1 MQLTH
6 KTATAKVN
14 AASLIISAALALP
27 GVAPNIARA
36 QTAPE
41 HGLIGFK
48 LLSYKDWQPGLDRIR
63 VSAPSVY
70 GLIPFAGKWSIEGS
84 LTTDSVSGAS
94 PRWHSAKSSASTM
107 RDYRKAYDAKVT
119 RYYDRA
125 SFSVGGAFSTEHDYV
140 SRAISLG
147 GTVSTENNNTTF
159 SYGLGFA
166 HDSINPVNNIVVGA
180 RKNTKDILLGVTQVL
195 TSTDIAQLNLTV
207 SNGRGYY
214 SDPYKLPDS
223 RPDQR
228 KQIALKASWNHHF
241 VDWNGTSRLSYRF
254 YHDSFKVNAHT
265 ITAEYVKPLPYGFT
279 ITPLV
284 RLHSQS
290 AAFFYFDPVY
300 DPKLGAP
307 FPPGYNGTGFYSADH
322 RLSAFGG
329 RTLGLRITKAFAD
342 GWSADM
348 RYDHYAQRGSYR
360 LFGTGSPSLDPFNAR
375 FLQFGVS
382 KSL

>member
-1 MQLTH
+1 MQLTK
-6 KTATAKVN
+6 KTN
-14 AASLIISAALALP
+14 AASLIMSAALALP
-27 GVAPNIARA
+27 GVAPNIAKA

-41 HGLIGFK
+41 HGIIGFK
-48 LLSYKDWQPGLDRIR
+48 LLSYKDWQPGLDRIK

-70 GLIPFAGKWSIEGS
+70 GLIPFSGKWSIEGS
-84 LTTDSVSGAS
+84 LTTDAVSGAS
-94 PRWHSAKSSASTM
+94 PRWHSATSSASKM
-107 RDYRKAYDAKVT
+107 NDYRKAADAKVT
-119 RYYDRA
+119 RYFDRA
-125 SFSVGGAFSTEHDYV
+125 SFSVGGSFSTEHDYV
-140 SRAISLG
+140 SRALSLG

-159 SYGLGFA
+159 SYGLGLA
-166 HDSINPVNNIVVGA
+166 RDVINPVNNIVVDA
-180 RKNTKDILLGVTQVL
+180 RKNTKDFLLGVTQVL
-195 TSTDIAQLNLTV
+195 TPTDIAQFNVTL

-223 RPDQR
+223 RPDHR
-228 KQIALKASWNHHF
+228 KQIALKGSWNHHF
-241 VDWNGTSRLSYRF
+241 VDWNGTARLSYRF

-265 ITAEYVKPLPYGFT
+265 ITAEYVKPLGYGFT
-279 ITPLV
+279 ITPLL

-290 AAFFYFDPVY
+290 AAYFYFDPVY

-307 FPPGYNGTGFYSADH
+307 FPPGYNGTGYYSADH

-329 RTLGLRITKAFAD
+329 RTLGLRVAKAFTD
-342 GWSADM
+342 GWTVDM

-360 LFGTGSPSLDPFNAR
+360 LFGTGSSGLDPFNAR

>member
-1 MQLTH
+1 MQLN
-6 KTATAKVN
+6 KAN
-14 AASLIISAALALP
+14 AASLIIGAALALP

-36 QTAPE
+36 QSVPE
-41 HGLIGFK
+41 HGYVGFK

-70 GLIPFAGKWSIEGS
+70 GMVPFAGKWSIEGS

-94 PRWHSAKSSASTM
+94 PRWHSAKSSASRM
-107 RDYRKAYDAKVT
+107 QDYRKAYDVKVT
-119 RYYDRA
+119 RYEERS

-140 SRAISLG
+140 SRSMSLG
-147 GTVSTENNNTTF
+147 GTVSTESNNTTF
-159 SYGLGFA
+159 AYGIGFA
-166 HDSINPVNNIVVGA
+166 HDSINPVNHIVVGA
-180 RKNTKDILLGVTQVL
+180 KKNTKDFLLGVTQVL
-195 TSTDIAQLNLTV
+195 TPTDIAQVNLTI

-223 RPDQR
+223 RPNQR
-228 KQIALKASWNHHF
+228 NQFALKTSWNHHF
-241 VDWNGTSRLSYRF
+241 VDWDATTRLSYRY

-265 ITAEYVKPLPYGFT
+265 ITAEVVKPLGYGWT
-279 ITPLV
+279 VTPLV

-290 AAFFYFDPVY
+290 SAYFYFDPVY
-300 DPKLGAP
+300 DAKLGAP

-329 RTLGLRITKAFAD
+329 RTLGLKIAKSFGN
-342 GWSADM
+342 GWTADM
-348 RYDHYAQRGSYR
+348 RYDMYAQRSNYR
-360 LFGTGSPSLDPFNAR
+360 FSGTGSPGIDPFNAR
-375 FLQFGVS
+375 FLQVGIS

>member
-1 MQLTH
+1 MQLTN
-6 KTATAKVN
+6 KANTGKAS

-27 GVAPNIARA
+27 GVAPNIAKA

-84 LTTDSVSGAS
+84 LTTDTVSGAS
-94 PRWHSAKSSASTM
+94 PRWHSAKSSASVM
-107 RDYRKAYDAKVT
+107 HDYRKAYDAKVT
-119 RYYDRA
+119 RYFDRA
-125 SFSVGGAFSTEHDYV
+125 SFSIGGAFSTEHDYV

-147 GTVSTENNNTTF
+147 GTVSTENNNSTL
-159 SYGLGFA
+159 SYGVGFA
-166 HDSINPVNNIVVGA
+166 NDSINPVNGIVTSA
-180 RKNTKDILLGVTQVL
+180 RKNTKDFLLGITQVL
-195 TSTDIAQLNLTV
+195 TPTDIAQLNLTV
-207 SNGRGYY
+207 SNGHGYY

-228 KQIALKASWNHHF
+228 KQIALKGSWNHHF
-241 VDWNGTSRLSYRF
+241 VDWNGTARLSYRF

-265 ITAEYVKPLPYGFT
+265 ITAEYVKPLGYGFT
-279 ITPLV
+279 ITPLL

-290 AAFFYFDPVY
+290 AAYFYFDPVY

-307 FPPGYNGTGFYSADH
+307 FPPGYTGTGFYSADH
-322 RLSAFGG
+322 RLSAFGS
-329 RTLGLRITKAFAD
+329 RTLGLRVAKAFTD
-342 GWSADM
+342 GWTVDM
-348 RYDHYAQRGSYR
+348 RYDQYVQRGSYR
-360 LFGTGSPSLDPFNAR
+360 LFGTGSPGLDTFNAR